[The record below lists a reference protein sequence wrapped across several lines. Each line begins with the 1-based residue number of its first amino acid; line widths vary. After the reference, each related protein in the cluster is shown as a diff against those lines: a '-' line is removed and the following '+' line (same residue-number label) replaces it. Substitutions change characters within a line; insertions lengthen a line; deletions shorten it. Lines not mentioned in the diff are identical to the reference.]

1 MKIED
6 YRKGTSVETTC
17 TKILNNNTGEPY
29 YRDFGICRDHAHIW
43 GRKPED
49 VIDVRLT
56 IIDED
61 VIVGDLCLIDSEYDV
76 NSTDYFGLIRFQD
89 DGTLDIS
96 LIYGNI
102 KLYFMCFAYNPDTL
116 RFWDEEIRNPMTHEI
131 EHRPGD
137 RRAMTVRLKIEEI
150 NNN

>member
-6 YRKGTSVETTC
+6 YMKGTSVETTC
-17 TKILNNNTGEPY
+17 TKILNSNTGEPY
-29 YRDFGICRDHAHIW
+29 YRDFGISHEHARIW

-49 VIDVRLT
+49 VINVRLT
-56 IIDED
+56 IIEED
-61 VIVGDLCLIDSEYDV
+61 VIVGDLYRMDSGYDV
-76 NSTDYFGLIRFQD
+76 NSTDYFGLIKFQD

-102 KLYFMCFAYNPDTL
+102 KLYFMCFPYCPDIL
-116 RFWDEEIRNPMTHEI
+116 RFWDAEISNPSTHEI

-137 RRAMTVRLKIEEI
+137 RRAMTVRIKIEEI